1 MLTAEKFERLRVID
15 KLTVIFEDGEE
26 LYLRTTKE
34 GFSIKLYQLNDFFC
48 EVWYSSEANKVY
60 KIELIDPT
68 QIVGLYDINI
78 DFKDLM
84 NQ

>member
-1 MLTAEKFERLRVID
+1 MLTARKFERLSLIA
-15 KLTVIFEDGEE
+15 KLTEIFEDGEE
-26 LYLRTTKE
+26 LYLRTTKD

-60 KIELIDPT
+60 KIELIDQT

>member
-1 MLTAEKFERLRVID
+1 MLTAEKFERLSVID

-78 DFKDLM
+78 EFKDLM

>member
-1 MLTAEKFERLRVID
+1 MLTAEKFERLSVID

>member
-1 MLTAEKFERLRVID
+1 MLSARKFERLSMIA
-15 KLTVIFEDGEE
+15 KLTEIFENGEE
-26 LYLRTTKE
+26 LFLRTTTD
-34 GFSIKLYQLNDFFC
+34 GFTIKLYQLNDFFC

-60 KIELIDPT
+60 KIELIDHS